1 MNLNSEQKYAVDCN
15 DSKIV
20 CLSGAG
26 TGKTTVMIARISR
39 LISEGVDPR
48 SMLALTFTNVAAFEM
63 KERFKKQNPNSAI
76 PEFRTF
82 HSFCYNLLCRNEEV
96 RKALNYSTIPAIAPP
111 SSQNRVTTTAAL
123 QMNLKL
129 SKAKLSGKVPM
140 TPKEQYQ
147 YDRYNAAMRRL
158 LFSENMITFDV
169 LCYDICKLFKENHPC
184 VDEYKKRFKYIFV
197 DEFQDTDIRQWE
209 FVQSFQDSNLFVV
222 GDALQCQP
230 AGTLV
235 TMSDMT
241 TRPIQELKVGDYL
254 LTYTPREGRYIRN
267 LNKKSGNLHR
277 YTKRILSISTHFA
290 ENIVKVSSENHSSC
304 YTKDHIT
311 YARIHY
317 EGNENVFVTYIMSND
332 RGWFRVGSTK
342 LFLDSQNS
350 AFGPRLR
357 LQNEH
362 GNRVWIL
369 GVYNSAAEAWL
380 NEQIVAYKFGIPQAT
395 WNHENTKFGMKELE
409 SLYSTLGDLLE
420 NAEKCLKYYH
430 RDIQYP
436 LFTSGDLHVHFS
448 KLHMFECRVGNLI
461 PGIFDIVYPSYIT
474 NSEGYQEL
482 RNAYE
487 VIQSIVDVDPQIV
500 YGLDVEDNHNY
511 VADGILTH
519 NCIYAFRGANSDII
533 KQLSEDNDWT
543 AIKLAQNYRSTQQ
556 ICDFANDM
564 STYADDSYRV
574 ALQAVRSGENVDVWP
589 SEAVP
594 YSEPI
599 CENNIH
605 DMMDEL
611 KCIEDNRSI
620 AILCRTNNEV
630 DRICQELSRCNLEFS
645 RVKATSEVDELLNS
659 CTDNGYLADWLSTF
673 LVAELYSEYIRTRE
687 SHKSDSPLKILI
699 DMYGTMSQISYRF
712 KTVMMLRKT
721 LQAAYEDK
729 VQKLSDICKLL
740 DIEVPDIDISG
751 MTGKEVIEALKES
764 LQNPSGSSIYV
775 GTIHSVKGLEF
786 DDVYLIGV
794 NDISFKLK
802 NEENNNLYYVGITRA
817 KNHLTV
823 CYRKGEYPYDSA
835 NRNRAIAEK
844 HSHTTIG

>member
-1 MNLNSEQKYAVDCN
+1 MNLNPEQKYAVDCN

-48 SMLALTFTNVAAFEM
+48 DILALTFTNVAAFEM
-63 KERFKKQNPNSAI
+63 KERFKKQHPNSEI

-222 GDALQCQP
+222 GDALQ
-230 AGTLV
+230 AV
-235 TMSDMT
+235 
-241 TRPIQELKVGDYL
+241 
-254 LTYTPREGRYIRN
+254 
-267 LNKKSGNLHR
+267 
-277 YTKRILSISTHFA
+277 
-290 ENIVKVSSENHSSC
+290 
-304 YTKDHIT
+304 
-311 YARIHY
+311 
-317 EGNENVFVTYIMSND
+317 
-332 RGWFRVGSTK
+332 
-342 LFLDSQNS
+342 
-350 AFGPRLR
+350 
-357 LQNEH
+357 
-362 GNRVWIL
+362 
-369 GVYNSAAEAWL
+369 
-380 NEQIVAYKFGIPQAT
+380 
-395 WNHENTKFGMKELE
+395 
-409 SLYSTLGDLLE
+409 
-420 NAEKCLKYYH
+420 
-430 RDIQYP
+430 
-436 LFTSGDLHVHFS
+436 
-448 KLHMFECRVGNLI
+448 
-461 PGIFDIVYPSYIT
+461 
-474 NSEGYQEL
+474 
-482 RNAYE
+482 
-487 VIQSIVDVDPQIV
+487 
-500 YGLDVEDNHNY
+500 
-511 VADGILTH
+511 
-519 NCIYAFRGANSDII
+519 YAFRGANSDII
-533 KQLSEDNDWT
+533 KQLSEDKDWT

-574 ALQAVRSGENVDVWP
+574 ALQAVRSGDSVQVWP

-605 DMMDEL
+605 DMMNEL
-611 KCIEDNRSI
+611 KCIEESRSI

-630 DRICQELSRCNLEFS
+630 DRICQELSRSNLEFS
-645 RVKATSEVDELLNS
+645 KVKATSEVNELLNS
-659 CTDNGYLADWLSTF
+659 CTDSIYLADWLSTY

-699 DMYGTMSQISYRF
+699 DMYGAMPQISYRF

-817 KNHLTV
+817 RNHLTV
-823 CYRKGEYPYDSA
+823 CYRKEEYPYDSA
-835 NRNRAIAEK
+835 RRNRAITKK
-844 HSHTTIG
+844 HSFKTV